1 MNPLWRPTEFY
12 ILIMAFQQQRFSVS
26 ISKRETYHKE
36 LEKKLWHA
44 FKPDL
49 VRQPLSFAQP
59 YMEIPY
65 DHAYH
70 DWDPLPQLLHPT
82 PSETISERRL
92 SESHY
97 PEGPQDF
104 DLLTWGFFFIL
115 SLMEEE
121 SRLVNSP
128 QQLGIKGISSARE
141 KAHCSAKEFPE
152 KEISAT
158 SFCNLVH
165 VSQLSTRSYGAANK
179 YLGKG
184 LCIALF
190 WLWEPVQYCMCF
202 KSVGSAILGGETA
215 FLRNLPNWEL
225 EGQRHTWFYL

>member
-1 MNPLWRPTEFY
+1 MPVRVTLPRRPLG
-12 ILIMAFQQQRFSVS
+12 
-26 ISKRETYHKE
+26 
-36 LEKKLWHA
+36 LWPA
-44 FKPDL
+44 DL
-49 VRQPLSFAQP
+49 R
-59 YMEIPY
+59 I
-65 DHAYH
+65 
-70 DWDPLPQLLHPT
+70 
-82 PSETISERRL
+82 
-92 SESHY
+92 
-97 PEGPQDF
+97 
-104 DLLTWGFFFIL
+104 FFIL

-190 WLWEPVQYCMCF
+190 WLWEPVQSCMCF
-202 KSVGSAILGGETA
+202 KSAGSAILGGETA